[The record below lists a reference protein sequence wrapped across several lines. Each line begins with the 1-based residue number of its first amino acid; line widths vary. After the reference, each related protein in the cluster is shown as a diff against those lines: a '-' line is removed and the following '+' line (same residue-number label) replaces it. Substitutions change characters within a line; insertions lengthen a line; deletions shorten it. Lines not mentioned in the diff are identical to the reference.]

1 MISSVPRQIAFKMLK
16 LLRALCL
23 ICFLLSAILLIASFA
38 DHRLFKHPILIPTI
52 TALTVSFLVWYLLPV
67 FLEKMESTSSN
78 IDHMKPLRMENAALK
93 LEIQR
98 LNCLYDEFKERFFQ
112 KDKMFRKSNM
122 VFAVIARS
130 LVNWEQSN
138 GRVSA
143 QDVLFSLREE
153 LRRLNI
159 EEAEK
164 EDM

>member
-1 MISSVPRQIAFKMLK
+1 MLK
-16 LLRALCL
+16 LVRGLALIGFVIFAGLIAALLVSHIRVLPLISDSFLCALC
-23 ICFLLSAILLIASFA
+23 FL
-38 DHRLFKHPILIPTI
+38 T
-52 TALTVSFLVWYLLPV
+52 WYLLPV
-67 FLEKMESTSSN
+67 FLQRIQDTLSN
-78 IDHMKPLRMENAALK
+78 VDHTKPLRIENAALK
-93 LEIQR
+93 LEVQR
-98 LNCLYDEFKERFFQ
+98 LNCLYDEFKERFSQ

-159 EEAEK
+159 ADAEK
-164 EDM
+164 EDL

>member
-1 MISSVPRQIAFKMLK
+1 MV
-16 LLRALCL
+16 
-23 ICFLLSAILLIASFA
+23 CFLISVVVLIAA
-38 DHRLFKHPILIPTI
+38 ITNHKLFKHSILLPAIVF
-52 TALTVSFLVWYLLPV
+52 LSVSFLIWYLLPV
-67 FLEKMESTSSN
+67 FLEKMQSTLSN
-78 IDHMKPLRMENAALK
+78 ADHMKPLRVENAALK
-93 LEIQR
+93 LEVQR
-98 LNCLYDEFKERFFQ
+98 LNCLYNEFKERYSL

-159 EEAEK
+159 EDAER
-164 EDM
+164 EDK